1 VRTLITTARAQPR
14 HPSLLVLDD
23 PFQGLDGVLL
33 FPDLLLK
40 TVKTL
45 QDQSHV
51 DAHLVDV
58 LTMTVYP
65 TRNMVD
71 LLLVILERLLLGN
84 NVGTKLSLQPIAL
97 SG

>member
-1 VRTLITTARAQPR
+1 MAQANPGHPYLLI
-14 HPSLLVLDD
+14 LDD
-23 PFQGLDGVLL
+23 PLQRLDGVLL
-33 FPDLLLK
+33 LPYLLLK

-71 LLLVILERLLLGN
+71 LLLVILERLLFGN

>member
-1 VRTLITTARAQPR
+1 MARANSG

-23 PFQGLDGVLL
+23 PLQCFNGVLL

-40 TVKTL
+40 TIETL

-51 DAHLVDV
+51 DAHLVDILAV
-58 LTMTVYP
+58 TIDP
-65 TRNMVD
+65 TSNMVD
-71 LLLVILERLLLGN
+71 LPLVIFERLLLLN
-84 NVGTKLSLQPIAL
+84 DVGSEVRLQSIAL

>member
-1 VRTLITTARAQPR
+1 LIAITRTQPR
-14 HPSLLVLDD
+14 HPSLLVFDD
-23 PFQGLDGVLL
+23 PLQRFDGVLL

-40 TVKTL
+40 MIEMF

-51 DAHLVDV
+51 DAHLVDI

-65 TRNMVD
+65 TRNMVN
-71 LLLVILERLLLGN
+71 LLLVILEGVLLGN
-84 NVGTKLSLQPIAL
+84 DVGSELSLQSIAL